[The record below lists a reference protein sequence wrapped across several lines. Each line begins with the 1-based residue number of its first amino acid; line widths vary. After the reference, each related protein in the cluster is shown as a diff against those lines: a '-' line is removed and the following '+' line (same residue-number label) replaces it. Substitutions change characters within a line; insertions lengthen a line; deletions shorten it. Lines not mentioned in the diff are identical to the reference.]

1 MNNLKQLFLTGIF
14 LMSSAFLFAQINVLW
29 DAQYT
34 SSGLNQDI
42 ASVVKLD
49 GSANVFVTGTSF
61 QTGSSSYDI
70 VTVKYDNNGF
80 QQGAP
85 VIFNGTGNG
94 IDEVRDMA
102 IDNLGNIYI
111 TGLTTSTG
119 GNVNYITIK
128 YNNSLVQQWAVEHN
142 GPLAGSYDESYAVI
156 VDNLGF
162 VYVTGGSD
170 FVSAGSDYYT
180 IKYDASNGNVVWGIQ
195 HNGVSNSI
203 DAATSLTKDASGNIY
218 VTGRSFQTG
227 QDLNYRTVK
236 YDNNGVQQWATSYNG
251 PVNNFDS
258 PTKIKVDASGNVY
271 VTGFS
276 YGGQLLDNDYATV
289 KYNSTG
295 VQLWAERYNG
305 PLSEEDNAYDLVVD
319 NNEFVYVTGRSKG
332 IGNGQ
337 NITTIKY
344 APNGGTP
351 LWIKTYN
358 GPGNGFDEGR
368 SIMLGNSGALYVT
381 GTSAISG
388 TNNDYLTLKYD
399 TSNGNINWE
408 ARYNGP
414 ANDAD
419 QAYSMDLDANE
430 NIYVTGG
437 SKFPGN
443 GFDFNTI
450 KWCQFETS
458 AGQDT
463 SICVGDSIMLNAV
476 GGISYSWS
484 PSLGLSCT
492 TCPNPWAKPLVTTT
506 YVLTSTNNSGC
517 IDLDTITITVNSL
530 PNNSI
535 TPNGPTTFCQGGS
548 VTLTGPNNMNWLWL
562 PTNQTTQSIQVASS
576 GTYTLVVTNINGC
589 SASAQQVVTVN
600 PLPNVDAG
608 LDTNVCNGSKVQ
620 LNASGATNYTWTPSL
635 GLSCTNCPNPLAG
648 PIVNTK
654 YFVTGT
660 DNNSCSK
667 IDSVFVTVKVTPT
680 ASFLK
685 TSDTLCLD
693 INPNL
698 GLLNTSL
705 NSTSRIWYFGDGN
718 QSTSLNAN
726 HTYASLGNFIITLVA
741 MNGTCSDT
749 AIDSVLVKNCLNNIN
764 ENSFVTDLSVFPNPT
779 TGMLTLQSNLKNNE
793 TILMELADISG
804 RIVYSDNY
812 KPLNLTMFT
821 SLDLSVLNKGL
832 YFLILSTNEG
842 KVVEKIILE

>member
-1 MNNLKQLFLTGIF
+1 MNNLKLKFLGFGFFFSIF
-14 LMSSAFLFAQINVLW
+14 VNGQINVLW

-42 ASVVKLD
+42 ASVVRLD
-49 GSANVFVTGTSF
+49 GSGNVFISGTSF
-61 QTGSSSYDI
+61 QTGSNSYDI

-85 VIFNGTGNG
+85 AIFNGTGNG
-94 IDEVRDMA
+94 IDEIRDLA
-102 IDNLGNIYI
+102 IDNLGNVYI
-111 TGLTTSTG
+111 TGLTTATG

-128 YNNSLVQQWAVEHN
+128 YNNSLVQQWAVQHN
-142 GPLAGSYDESYAVI
+142 GPLAGSYDEAYAI
-156 VDNLGF
+156 AVDNAGY

-170 FVSAGSDYYT
+170 FVAAGSDYYT
-180 IKYDASNGNVVWGIQ
+180 IKYDASNGNVVWGVQ
-195 HNGVSNSI
+195 HNGVSNNI
-203 DAATSLTKDASGNIY
+203 DAATAIALDASGNVY
-218 VTGRSFQTG
+218 VTGRSFQTA
-227 QDLNYRTVK
+227 QDLNYRTVM
-236 YDNNGVQQWATSYNG
+236 YNSSGVQQWATSYNG
-251 PVNNFDS
+251 PVNSFDS
-258 PTKIKVDASGNVY
+258 PTKIKVDGSGNVY

-289 KYNSTG
+289 KYNNSG
-295 VQLWAERYNG
+295 VQLWVERYNG
-305 PLSEEDNAYDLVVD
+305 PLSEEDNAYDLTID
-319 NNEFVYVTGRSKG
+319 NNGNVYVTGRSKG

-344 APNGGTP
+344 GPNGGTP
-351 LWIKTYN
+351 KWINTYN

-368 SIMLGNSGALYVT
+368 NIMLGNSGALYVN
-381 GTSAISG
+381 GTSAVFG
-388 TNNDYLTLKYD
+388 TNNDYITLKYD
-399 TSNGNINWE
+399 TSNGNILWE

-450 KWCQFETS
+450 KWCQFETL

-463 SICVGDSIMLNAV
+463 AICVGDSIQLNAV

-484 PSLGLSCT
+484 PSIGLSCT
-492 TCPNPWAKPLVTTT
+492 NCPNPWAKPLVTTT
-506 YVLTSTNNSGC
+506 YILTSTNNSGC
-517 IDLDTITITVNSL
+517 TDNDTITITVNSL

-535 TPNGPTTFCQGGS
+535 VANGPTTFCQGGS

-562 PTNQTTQSIQVASS
+562 PTNETTQSIVVSTS
-576 GTYTLVVTNINGC
+576 GTYTLIVTNINNC
-589 SASAQQVVTVN
+589 SASAQQTVTVN

-608 LDTNVCNGSKVQ
+608 ADTNVCYGSTIQ
-620 LNASGATNYTWTPSL
+620 LNATGANSFVWTPAL
-635 GLSCTNCPNPLAG
+635 GLSCTNCPNPFASPL
-648 PIVNTK
+648 VNTK

-660 DNNSCSK
+660 DNNNCSNT
-667 IDSVFVTVKVTPT
+667 DSVFVAVKVTPT

-685 TSDTLCLD
+685 TSDTVCLD

-718 QSTSLNAN
+718 SSTSLNAN
-726 HTYASLGNFIITLVA
+726 HTYTSTGTFIIMLVA
-741 MNGTCSDT
+741 FNATCSDT
-749 AIDSVLVKNCLNNIN
+749 ATDSVLVKNCLNTVG
-764 ENSFVTDLSVFPNPT
+764 ENSLSSDLNIYPNPSNGLITVQIT
-779 TGMLTLQSNLKNNE
+779 TKDNNP
-793 TILMELADISG
+793 ILIELADVSG
-804 RIVYSDNY
+804 RIV
-812 KPLNLTMFT
+812 FT
-821 SLDLSVLNKGL
+821 QHFTPAHLQVHTQLDLSDFNRGM
-832 YFLILSTNEG
+832 YFVMLTSEG
-842 KVVEKIILE
+842 GKKVEKIILE

>member
-1 MNNLKQLFLTGIF
+1 MNNIKQLFLTSTF
-14 LMSSAFLFAQINVLW
+14 LISSAFLFAQINVLW

-49 GSANVFVTGTSF
+49 GSGNVFVTGTSF
-61 QTGSSSYDI
+61 QTGSNSYDI

-85 VIFNGTGNG
+85 IIFNGTGNG

-111 TGLTTSTG
+111 TGLTTATG
-119 GNVNYITIK
+119 GNVNYLTIK
-128 YNNSLVQQWAVEHN
+128 YNNSLVQQWVVEHN
-142 GPLAGSYDESYAVI
+142 GPLAGSYDEAYAI
-156 VDNLGF
+156 AVDNLGF

-170 FVSAGSDYYT
+170 YVTAGSDYYT
-180 IKYDASNGNVVWGIQ
+180 IKYDASNGNVVWGVQ
-195 HNGVSNSI
+195 HNGVSNGI
-203 DAATSLTKDASGNIY
+203 DAATSLTIDASGNIY

-276 YGGQLLDNDYATV
+276 YGGQLLDNDYATI
-289 KYNSTG
+289 KYNNAG

-305 PLSEEDNAYDLVVD
+305 PLSEEDNAYDIVVD
-319 NNEFVYVTGRSKG
+319 NNQFVYVTGRSKG

-344 APNGGTP
+344 TPIGGAP

-399 TSNGNINWE
+399 TSNGNIIWE

-419 QAYSMDLDANE
+419 QAYSMDLDASE

-741 MNGTCSDT
+741 KNGTCSDT
-749 AIDSVLVKNCLNNIN
+749 AKDSVLVKNCLSNIN

-832 YFLILSTNEG
+832 YFLIFSTNEG
-842 KVVEKIILE
+842 KVAVKIILE